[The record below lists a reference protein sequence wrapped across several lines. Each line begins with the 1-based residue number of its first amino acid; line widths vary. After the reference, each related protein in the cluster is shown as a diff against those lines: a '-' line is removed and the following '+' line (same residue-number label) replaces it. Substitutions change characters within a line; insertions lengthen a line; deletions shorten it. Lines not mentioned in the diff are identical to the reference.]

1 MKEISEDS
9 ENTEAKVES
18 SDDEDLGRSQEEI
31 NLDHVSAASDS
42 AKQHKQ
48 KPILTKA
55 EVDKIQKDN
64 KKQDSIKLDMR
75 SKVGVREALEF

>member
-9 ENTEAKVES
+9 ENTDAKVES

-42 AKQHKQ
+42 AKQHRQ
-48 KPILTKA
+48 KPILTQA